1 MEQLVGVHH
10 HHSSSSS
17 SLSPRTPTH
26 AHTHLLRIP
35 SNRLR
40 PAAAADHLHHPSPHH
55 THPSPHAASKALRV
69 TPPFFLVLL
78 AAVYLLASFTIFSS
92 PAASLRPSS
101 SKNRAKLLLPMADS
115 SSSSSSVPPSTGL
128 ELFELDGGR
137 IRAWISNVGATVTSL
152 LVPDKNGVLGDVV
165 LGFDSLDPYLD
176 DAQLHMTRFSPF
188 SQAAL
193 DRKCQVCNAVQPA
206 GVHIVGQFPMAFPFC
221 STLFKNGT
229 SPYFGCIVGRVA
241 NRIKDGK
248 FTLNDM
254 QYSLA
259 INNPP
264 NTLHGGFKGFDK
276 IIWEVAEY
284 IKGENPSI
292 TFKYYSKDGEEG
304 FPGDLSVTARYSI
317 LASTTLKLEMEAI
330 PLNKATPIS
339 LAQHTYWNLAGHNS
353 GDVLAHSVQIWG
365 SQITPVDQTSIP
377 TGEMV
382 LVSGTPFDFL
392 TESTIGSRI
401 DQVPGGY
408 DHNFVLDCG
417 EVKSGLRHVAKVT
430 DTSSLRV
437 LDIWADAPGVQFYTG
452 NFLNGIVGKGG
463 AVYGKHA
470 GLCLETQ
477 GFPNAVNQPNFPSV
491 VVQPGEKYSHTMLFE
506 FSTK

>member
-17 SLSPRTPTH
+17 LSPRTPSPTH
-26 AHTHLLRIP
+26 PLPHLLRLP
-35 SNRLR
+35 SSSNRLR
-40 PAAAADHLHHPSPHH
+40 PPDHPHSSHPV
-55 THPSPHAASKALRV
+55 SKLLRV

-92 PAASLRPSS
+92 PAASLRPS
-101 SKNRAKLLLPMADS
+101 KNRPKLLLPMPAPS
-115 SSSSSSVPPSTGL
+115 PPPPD
-128 ELFELDGGR
+128 LFELHGGR
-137 IRAWISNVGATVTSL
+137 IRAWITNVGATVTSL
-152 LVPDKNGVLGDVV
+152 LVPDNNGVLGDVV
-165 LGFDSLDPYLD
+165 LGFDSLDPY
-176 DAQLHMTRFSPF
+176 
-188 SQAAL
+188 
-193 DRKCQVCNAVQPA
+193 
-206 GVHIVGQFPMAFPFC
+206 
-221 STLFKNGT
+221 
-229 SPYFGCIVGRVA
+229 
-241 NRIKDGK
+241 
-248 FTLNDM
+248 

-284 IKGENPSI
+284 VKGENPSI

-304 FPGDLSVTARYSI
+304 FPGDVSVTARYSI

-353 GDVLAHSVQIWG
+353 GDVLAHTVQILG
-365 SQITPVDQTSIP
+365 SQITPVDETSIP
-377 TGEMV
+377 TGEMMP
-382 LVSGTPFDFL
+382 VSGSPFNFL
-392 TESTIGSRI
+392 TETTIGSRI

-408 DHNFVLDCG
+408 DHNFVIDCG
-417 EVKSGLRHVAKVT
+417 EVKSGLCHVAKVT
-430 DTSSLRV
+430 DPSSSRV

-491 VVQPGEKYSHTMLFE
+491 VVQPGEKQGSFQDEVKDIVGMETDGGLWDGTEYGGEVGENNHMNPRNSRVFLVTMSPTHTR
-506 FSTK
+506 

>member
-10 HHSSSSS
+10 HHHAASSF
-17 SLSPRTPTH
+17 LQSPRTPTH
-26 AHTHLLRIP
+26 AHPHPLRLP
-35 SNRLR
+35 SNHLR
-40 PAAAADHLHHPSPHH
+40 DHHHHH
-55 THPSPHAASKALRV
+55 SPHAVSKILRV

-78 AAVYLLASFTIFSS
+78 AAVYLLASFTIISS
-92 PAASLRPSS
+92 PAASLRS
-101 SKNRAKLLLPMADS
+101 SKNRDKLLLPTAVPSTPVS
-115 SSSSSSVPPSTGL
+115 SSSSPPSP
-128 ELFELDGGR
+128 ELFELDNGR

-152 LVPDKNGVLGDVV
+152 LVPDKNGALADVV
-165 LGFDSLDPYLD
+165 LGFDSLDPYL
-176 DAQLHMTRFSPF
+176 
-188 SQAAL
+188 
-193 DRKCQVCNAVQPA
+193 
-206 GVHIVGQFPMAFPFC
+206 
-221 STLFKNGT
+221 NGT

-241 NRIKDGK
+241 NRIKDGR
-248 FTLNDM
+248 FTLDGM
-254 QYSLA
+254 EYSLA

-276 IIWEVAEY
+276 IIWETAEY
-284 IKGENPSI
+284 VKGESPSI

-304 FPGDLSVTARYSI
+304 FPGDVSVTAKYSVV
-317 LASTTLKLEMEAI
+317 ASTTLKLEMEAI
-330 PLNKATPIS
+330 PLNKATPIC

-365 SQITPVDQTSIP
+365 SEITPVDQTSIP
-377 TGEMV
+377 TGEMMP
-382 LVSGTPFDFL
+382 VSGTPFDFL

-417 EVKSGLRHVAKVT
+417 EVKSGLCHVAKVT
-430 DTSSLRV
+430 DPSSLRV

-452 NFLNGIVGKGG
+452 NFLDGVAGKGG
-463 AVYGKHA
+463 ALYGKHA
-470 GLCLETQ
+470 GICLETQ

-491 VVQPGEKYSHTMLFE
+491 VVRPGEKYKHTMLFE

>member
-1 MEQLVGVHH
+1 MEQLVGVHNH
-10 HHSSSSS
+10 HHHHHSSS

-26 AHTHLLRIP
+26 PLPHLLRLP

-40 PAAAADHLHHPSPHH
+40 SPDHLHHQHQP
-55 THPSPHAASKALRV
+55 HPSSHAVSKALRV

-92 PAASLRPSS
+92 PAASLRPS
-101 SKNRAKLLLPMADS
+101 KNRAKLLLPMAAPSPPALS
-115 SSSSSSVPPSTGL
+115 SSSSSLPPPPP
-128 ELFELDGGR
+128 ELFELDGGG

-165 LGFDSLDPYLD
+165 LGFDSLDPY
-176 DAQLHMTRFSPF
+176 Q
-188 SQAAL
+188 
-193 DRKCQVCNAVQPA
+193 
-206 GVHIVGQFPMAFPFC
+206 
-221 STLFKNGT
+221 NGT
-229 SPYFGCIVGRVA
+229 SPYFGCIIGRVA

-248 FTLNDM
+248 FTLNDK

-284 IKGENPSI
+284 MKGENPSI

-304 FPGDLSVTARYSI
+304 FPGDVSVTARYSI

-353 GDVLAHSVQIWG
+353 GDVLSHTVQILG
-365 SQITPVDQTSIP
+365 SQITLVDETSIP
-377 TGEMV
+377 TGEMMP
-382 LVSGTPFDFL
+382 VSGSPFNFL
-392 TESTIGSRI
+392 TETTIGSRI
-401 DQVPGGY
+401 AQVPGGY
-408 DHNFVLDCG
+408 DHNFVIDCG
-417 EVKSGLRHVAKVT
+417 EVKSGLCHVAKVT
-430 DTSSLRV
+430 DPSSSRV

>member
-10 HHSSSSS
+10 HHHHHSSSS

-26 AHTHLLRIP
+26 PHPHLLRLP

-40 PAAAADHLHHPSPHH
+40 PPDHHHHHHP
-55 THPSPHAASKALRV
+55 HPPLHAVSKVLRV
-69 TPPFFLVLL
+69 TPPFFLLLL

-101 SKNRAKLLLPMADS
+101 KNGAKLLLLPMPAPSPPAPLS
-115 SSSSSSVPPSTGL
+115 SSSRPSP
-128 ELFELDGGR
+128 ELFELDGGG
-137 IRAWISNVGATVTSL
+137 IQAWISNVGATITSL

-165 LGFDSLDPYLD
+165 LGFDSLDPYL
-176 DAQLHMTRFSPF
+176 
-188 SQAAL
+188 
-193 DRKCQVCNAVQPA
+193 
-206 GVHIVGQFPMAFPFC
+206 
-221 STLFKNGT
+221 NGT

-264 NTLHGGFKGFDK
+264 NTLHGGSKGFDK

-304 FPGDLSVTARYSI
+304 FPGDVSVTARYSI
-317 LASTTLKLEMEAI
+317 LASTTLELEMVAI

-353 GDVLAHSVQIWG
+353 GDVLAHTVQIWG
-365 SQITPVDQTSIP
+365 SQITLVDETSIP
-377 TGEMV
+377 TGEIMP
-382 LVSGTPFDFL
+382 VSGTPFDFL
-392 TESTIGSRI
+392 TETTIGSRI

-408 DHNFVLDCG
+408 DHNFVLDRG
-417 EVKSGLRHVAKVT
+417 EVKSGFHHAAKVT
-430 DTSSLRV
+430 DPSSSRV
-437 LDIWADAPGVQFYTG
+437 LDIWADAPGVQLYTG

-491 VVQPGEKYSHTMLFE
+491 IVHPGEKYSHTMLFE
-506 FSTK
+506 FSIK

>member
-1 MEQLVGVHH
+1 MEQLVGVHHHHHHH

-26 AHTHLLRIP
+26 PHPHLLRLP
-35 SNRLR
+35 SK
-40 PAAAADHLHHPSPHH
+40 PDHHPH
-55 THPSPHAASKALRV
+55 THPHAAVSKVLRV

-101 SKNRAKLLLPMADS
+101 RSRAKLLLPMHHQPSPPVS
-115 SSSSSSVPPSTGL
+115 SSSSPASP
-128 ELFELDGGR
+128 ELFELDGGG

-165 LGFDSLDPYLD
+165 LGFDSLDPYL
-176 DAQLHMTRFSPF
+176 
-188 SQAAL
+188 
-193 DRKCQVCNAVQPA
+193 
-206 GVHIVGQFPMAFPFC
+206 
-221 STLFKNGT
+221 NGT
-229 SPYFGCIVGRVA
+229 SPYFGCIVGRVS

-248 FTLNDM
+248 FTLNNM

-292 TFKYYSKDGEEG
+292 TFKYYSKDGDEG
-304 FPGDLSVTARYSI
+304 FPGDVSVTARYSI

-339 LAQHTYWNLAGHNS
+339 LAQHTYWNLAGHSS
-353 GDVLAHSVQIWG
+353 GDVLAHTVQIWG
-365 SQITPVDQTSIP
+365 SQITPVDETSIP
-377 TGEMV
+377 TGEMMP
-382 LVSGTPFDFL
+382 VSGTPFDFL
-392 TESTIGSRI
+392 REATIGSRI

-408 DHNFVLDCG
+408 DHNFVLDSG
-417 EVKSGLRHVAKVT
+417 EVKSGLRHAAKVT
-430 DTSSLRV
+430 DPSSSRV

-477 GFPNAVNQPNFPSV
+477 GFPNAVNQPNFPSMTV
-491 VVQPGEKYSHTMLFE
+491 HPGEKYSHTMLFE